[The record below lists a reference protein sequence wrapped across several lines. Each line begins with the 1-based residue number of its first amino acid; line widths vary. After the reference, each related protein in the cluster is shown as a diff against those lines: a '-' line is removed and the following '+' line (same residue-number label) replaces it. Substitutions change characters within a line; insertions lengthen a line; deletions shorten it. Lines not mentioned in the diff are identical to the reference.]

1 MYNER
6 KAKGTTTLIGIMALN
21 IVIQSIGFCA
31 ITSAIDK
38 MSNTLKTDTNN
49 IAVTY
54 IEKNLPAE
62 TENVPIVKS
71 NANIKAN
78 IKIETPISTET
89 LDVPTC
95 NTEFKT
101 YMDYRCITDKTSAQ
115 YELQQFAW
123 TDEDGFRRIGNDYIV
138 AIGTYYTEE
147 CGERFR
153 ITFESGSE
161 ITVTVGDIKQDIHT
175 DYLNQY
181 TPIYDENGIF
191 FSGNVL
197 EFIVDI
203 DVLPKIP
210 RRLGTVSYFDYL
222 KGNIKSIER
231 IETEE

>member
-38 MSNTLKTDTNN
+38 MLNTLKTDTNN
-49 IAVTY
+49 ITVTY

-62 TENVPIVKS
+62 TENVPKVEKIVKS
-71 NANIKAN
+71 NANIK
-78 IKIETPISTET
+78 IETLISTET
-89 LDVPTC
+89 LDIPTC

-123 TDEDGFRRIGNDYIV
+123 TDEDGFRRIGDDYIV
-138 AIGTYYTEE
+138 AMGTYYAEDIGDRYKIVFDTDN
-147 CGERFR
+147 
-153 ITFESGSE
+153 E
-161 ITVTVGDIKQDIHT
+161 ITVIIGDIKQDIHT
-175 DYLNQY
+175 DYFNQY

-197 EFIVDI
+197 EFIVDT

-210 RRLGTVSYFDYL
+210 RRLGTVSYFDNL

>member
-6 KAKGTTTLIGIMALN
+6 KTKGTSTLTGFMALSI
-21 IVIQSIGFCA
+21 IVQATGFYSL
-31 ITSAIDK
+31 TSALNQIEANNNMK
-38 MSNTLKTDTNN
+38 SKNSSIAYTVENLAKSSSTTDT
-49 IAVTY
+49 Y
-54 IEKNLPAE
+54 YE
-62 TENVPIVKS
+62 VPMEI
-71 NANIKAN
+71 
-78 IKIETPISTET
+78 PTET
-89 LDVPTC
+89 LDIPTC

-101 YMDYRCITDKTSAQ
+101 YMDYHCITNKTSAQ

-123 TDEDGFRRIGNDYIV
+123 TDEDGFRRIGDDYIV
-138 AIGTYYTEE
+138 AMGTYYAENV
-147 CGERFR
+147 GDRFN
-153 ITFESGSE
+153 ITLDTDNE
-161 ITVTVGDIKQDIHT
+161 ITVIIGDIKQDVHT
-175 DYLNQY
+175 DYFNQY

-197 EFIVDI
+197 EFIVDT

>member
-6 KAKGTTTLIGIMALN
+6 KTKGTSTLTGFMALSI
-21 IVIQSIGFCA
+21 IVQATGFYSL
-31 ITSAIDK
+31 TSALNQIEANNNMESK
-38 MSNTLKTDTNN
+38 NSSITYTVENLAKSSSTTDTFYE
-49 IAVTY
+49 IPME
-54 IEKNLPAE
+54 IP
-62 TENVPIVKS
+62 
-71 NANIKAN
+71 
-78 IKIETPISTET
+78 TET
-89 LDVPTC
+89 LDIPTC

-123 TDEDGFRRIGNDYIV
+123 TDEDGFRRIGDNYIV
-138 AIGTYYTEE
+138 AMGTYYAENV
-147 CGERFR
+147 GDRFR
-153 ITFESGSE
+153 ITLDTDNE
-161 ITVTVGDIKQDIHT
+161 ITVIIGDIKQDAHT
-175 DYLNQY
+175 DYFNQY

-197 EFIVDI
+197 EFIVDT

-222 KGNIKSIER
+222 KGNIKTIER

>member
-6 KAKGTTTLIGIMALN
+6 KTKGTSTLTGFMALSI
-21 IVIQSIGFCA
+21 IVQATGFYSL
-31 ITSAIDK
+31 TSALNQIEVNNNMK
-38 MSNTLKTDTNN
+38 GENSSITYTAENLAKSSNITN
-49 IAVTY
+49 TY
-54 IEKNLPAE
+54 YE
-62 TENVPIVKS
+62 VPMEI
-71 NANIKAN
+71 
-78 IKIETPISTET
+78 PIET
-89 LDVPTC
+89 LDIPTC

-123 TDEDGFRRIGNDYIV
+123 TDEDGFRRIDDDYIV
-138 AIGTYYTEE
+138 SMGTYYAENV
-147 CGERFR
+147 GDRFK
-153 ITFESGSE
+153 ITLDTDNE
-161 ITVTVGDIKQDIHT
+161 ITVIIGDIKQDIHT
-175 DYLNQY
+175 DYFNQY

-197 EFIVDI
+197 EFIVDT

-210 RRLGTVSYFDYL
+210 RRLGTVSYFDNL

>member
-31 ITSAIDK
+31 IISAIDK
-38 MSNTLKTDTNN
+38 MPNTLKTDTNN

-71 NANIKAN
+71 NTN

-89 LDVPTC
+89 LNVPTC

-123 TDEDGFRRIGNDYIV
+123 TDEDGFRRIGDDYIV
-138 AIGTYYTEE
+138 AMGTYYAENV
-147 CGERFR
+147 GDRFK
-153 ITFESGSE
+153 ITLDTDNQ
-161 ITVTVGDIKQDIHT
+161 ITVIIGDIKQDIHT
-175 DYLNQY
+175 DYFNQY

-197 EFIVDI
+197 EFIVDT

-210 RRLGTVSYFDYL
+210 RRLGTVSYFDNL

>member
-6 KAKGTTTLIGIMALN
+6 KTKGTSTLTGFMALSI
-21 IVIQSIGFCA
+21 IVQATGFYSL
-31 ITSAIDK
+31 TSALNEIEVNNNMK
-38 MSNTLKTDTNN
+38 GKNSSITYTAENLAKSSNITN
-49 IAVTY
+49 TY
-54 IEKNLPAE
+54 YE
-62 TENVPIVKS
+62 VPMEIP
-71 NANIKAN
+71 
-78 IKIETPISTET
+78 IETLNI
-89 LDVPTC
+89 PTC

-123 TDEDGFRRIGNDYIV
+123 TDEDGFRRIGDDYIV
-138 AIGTYYTEE
+138 AMGTYYAKNV
-147 CGERFR
+147 GDRFK
-153 ITFESGSE
+153 ITLDTDNE
-161 ITVTVGDIKQDIHT
+161 ITVIIGDIKQDVHT
-175 DYLNQY
+175 DYFNQY

-197 EFIVDI
+197 EFIVDT
-203 DVLPKIP
+203 DVLPKVP

>member
-31 ITSAIDK
+31 TTSAIDK
-38 MSNTLKTDTNN
+38 MSNTSKTDTNN
-49 IAVTY
+49 ITVTY
-54 IEKNLPAE
+54 IDIEKNLPAE
-62 TENVPIVKS
+62 TENVPK
-71 NANIKAN
+71 NTN

-89 LDVPTC
+89 LDIPTC

-123 TDEDGFRRIGNDYIV
+123 TDKDGFRRIGDDYIV
-138 AIGTYYTEE
+138 AMGTYYAENV
-147 CGERFR
+147 GDRFR
-153 ITFESGSE
+153 ITFDTDNE
-161 ITVTVGDIKQDIHT
+161 ITVIIGDIKQDIHT
-175 DYLNQY
+175 DYFNQY

-197 EFIVDI
+197 EFIVDT

-210 RRLGTVSYFDYL
+210 RRLGTVSYFDNL